1 MKKGITFIIVLCS
14 IQAFGQYQQLAIDS
28 ASWYLKHEI
37 WDGAVIEHLFLEDT
51 VTKNS
56 KVYHEVAIEGI
67 AGVNGVIGYFRE
79 DTSAGKAWF
88 WGIAD
93 VTEYLIMDLSL
104 SVGDSF
110 YVKMFAYPEA
120 YAHVTSAEVVNGKK
134 TLTLDYH
141 YGGGFISEEL
151 KFIDGVGPSA
161 SFLYQVD
168 DETAYEIYALFGYL
182 VCTQYQG
189 NTLVYAW
196 DTVTFECGPL
206 FDGIAQPSASAP
218 SFFYPNPATEVI
230 YVNLPGIETTLF
242 NALGLEILRTESQ
255 NIPIAQLPVGMY
267 YAQAKKNGKL
277 LARTKLLVQ

>member
-1 MKKGITFIIVLCS
+1 MKRGITFLIVLCS
-14 IQAFGQYQQLAIDS
+14 IQSFGQYKQLAIDS
-28 ASWYLKHEI
+28 ASWYLKHEV
-37 WDGAVIEHLFLEDT
+37 WDGAVIEHLYLQDT

-56 KVYHEVAIEGI
+56 KVYYEVAIEGI
-67 AGVNGVIGYFRE
+67 AGVEGVIGYFRE

-110 YVKMFAYPEA
+110 YVKMFGYPEI
-120 YAHVTSAEVVNGKK
+120 YALVTNTDVVNGKK

-161 SFLYQVD
+161 SFLYQVY
-168 DETAYEIYALFGYL
+168 DETPYEIYALFGYL

-189 NTLVYAW
+189 STLVYAW
-196 DTVTFECGPL
+196 DTATFECGPL
-206 FDGIAQPSASAP
+206 FDGIAQPATSVL

-230 YVNLPGIETTLF
+230 YVNMPGIETTLF
-242 NALGLEILRTESQ
+242 NAMGLEIVRTESQ
-255 NIPIAQLPVGMY
+255 TIPIAHLPIGMY
-267 YAQAKKNGKL
+267 YAHAKRNGKL